1 MKRIPDK
8 LLKFMAEQAPEE
20 YLKKIDLLDID
31 EIGDTGYDEFGLS
44 REYLKGSLAA
54 GLFLYEKW
62 FRVEAYGVERVP
74 ETGPALIISN
84 HSGQIPLDGGM
95 ITIACLLDMEKPRM
109 CRAMI
114 EKWFPTLP
122 FVGATLTR
130 VGQVVGVTENAE
142 RLLEAGKLMMIF
154 PEGIKGS
161 GKTWDKRYQLQRF
174 TLGFMELAIK
184 FRCPIIP
191 TAVIGGEEQAPAFKN
206 IEWLADK
213 LNMPYFPIT
222 PTFPW
227 LGLLGFMPLPS
238 KYRIYF
244 GEPMDFSDKQD
255 DLSDPDL
262 VRNHVE
268 QVKATIQD
276 MVNKGLEER
285 PFPGL

>member
-1 MKRIPDK
+1 VPDH
-8 LLKFMAEQAPEE
+8 
-20 YLKKIDLLDID
+20 
-31 EIGDTGYDEFGLS
+31 
-44 REYLKGSLAA
+44 
-54 GLFLYEKW
+54 
-62 FRVEAYGVERVP
+62 
-74 ETGPALIISN
+74 GPALIISN

-95 ITIACLLDMEKPRM
+95 ITIACIIEKEHPRM

-122 FVGATLTR
+122 YLGAGLTR

-142 RLLEAGKLMMIF
+142 QLLAAGKLMMIF

-191 TAVIGGEEQAPAFKN
+191 TAVIGGEEQAPTFKN
-206 IEWLADK
+206 VEWLAQA
-213 LNMPYFPIT
+213 LNMPYFPLT

-227 LGLLGFMPLPS
+227 LGLAGVMPLPS

-244 GEPMDFSDKQD
+244 GEPMDFSDRQD

-268 QVKATIQD
+268 AVKSRIQE
-276 MVNKGLEER
+276 MVNQGLEER